1 MAWALITGAS
11 EGLGREFARLAAEDR
26 FDLILT
32 ARREDL
38 LHDLATELR
47 ATYGVT
53 VEVIP
58 ADLASEPEAERLWA
72 AASTNRDIRVLVNN
86 AGLGAAGPFDDRG
99 EWGREYASVMVNV
112 LSATVLMK
120 EAVTAM
126 AEGQGGR
133 ILNVASTAAYMPG
146 PGMAV
151 YHATK
156 SYLLSLSEA
165 VSHELRG
172 SGITV
177 TALCPGATRT
187 GFFRNGG
194 IEGTTRIQKLPMPT
208 ADSVAL
214 KGWAAMKEGRRVA
227 IPGID
232 NKIFAFLPRIA
243 PRALVLRVAAFFLRR
258 R

>member
-32 ARREDL
+32 ARRGDL
-38 LHDLATELR
+38 LHALAEELR
-47 ATYGVT
+47 QAYAVT

-58 ADLASEPEAERLWA
+58 ADLALEPEAERLWA
-72 AASTNRDIRVLVNN
+72 AASEGREVKVLVNN
-86 AGLGAAGPFDDRG
+86 AGLGAAGPFAERDQ
-99 EWGREYASVMVNV
+99 WGREYASVMVNV
-112 LSATVLMK
+112 LAATVLMK
-120 EAVTAM
+120 EAVTHM
-126 AEGQGGR
+126 AEGSGGR

-172 SGITV
+172 CGITV

-194 IEGTTRIQKLPMPT
+194 IEGDTRIQKMPMPSAET
-208 ADSVAL
+208 VAL

-227 IPGID
+227 VTGLD

>member
-32 ARREDL
+32 ARREEVL
-38 LHDLATELR
+38 ETLAGELR
-47 ATYGVT
+47 AAYGVT

-58 ADLASEPEAERLWA
+58 ADLSKDAEAERLWA
-72 AASTNRDIRVLVNN
+72 AARAGREIKVLVNN
-86 AGLGAAGPFDDRG
+86 AGLGAAGPFADRD
-99 EWGREYASVMVNV
+99 EWAREMASVMVNV
-112 LSATVLMK
+112 VSATVLMK

-126 AEGQGGR
+126 AEGTGGR
-133 ILNVASTAAYMPG
+133 ILNVASTAAYMLG

-165 VSHELRG
+165 VGHELRG
-172 SGITV
+172 CGITV

-194 IEGTTRIQKLPMPT
+194 IEGTTRIQKMPMLS
-208 ADSVAL
+208 AESVAL

-227 IPGID
+227 VTGFD
-232 NKIFAFLPRIA
+232 NKVFAFLPRIA
-243 PRALVLRVAAFFLRR
+243 PRALVLRVTAFFLRR

>member
-32 ARREDL
+32 ARRGDL
-38 LHDLATELR
+38 LEVLAAELR
-47 ATYGVT
+47 AAYGVT
-53 VEVIP
+53 VEVIS
-58 ADLASEPEAERLWA
+58 ADLSKEPEAARLWA
-72 AASTNRDIRVLVNN
+72 AASVGREIKVLVNN
-86 AGLGAAGPFDDRG
+86 AGLGAAGRFASRD

-112 LSATVLMK
+112 LAATVLMK

-126 AEGQGGR
+126 AEGTGGR

-165 VSHELRG
+165 VAHELRG
-172 SGITV
+172 CGITV

-194 IEGTTRIQKLPMPT
+194 IEGATRIQKMPMPSAET
-208 ADSVAL
+208 VAL

-227 IPGID
+227 VTGID

>member
-32 ARREDL
+32 ARRLDL
-38 LHDLATELR
+38 LQEVAAEIR
-47 ATYGVT
+47 AAYGVT
-53 VEVIP
+53 VEVIA
-58 ADLASEPEAERLWA
+58 ADLAIDGAAERLWA
-72 AASTNRDIRVLVNN
+72 AAAAGREIAVLVNN
-86 AGLGAAGPFDDRG
+86 AGLGAAGPFADRG
-99 EWGREYASVMVNV
+99 EWGREMASVMVNV
-112 LSATVLMK
+112 VSATTLMK

-126 AEGQGGR
+126 ADGAGGR

-146 PGMAV
+146 PGMAI

-165 VSHELRG
+165 VAHELRG

-187 GFFRNGG
+187 GFFRSGG
-194 IEGTTRIQKLPMPT
+194 FESGTRIQSLPMPSAAT
-208 ADSVAL
+208 VAL

-227 IPGID
+227 VPGLD

-243 PRALVLRVAAFFLRR
+243 PKAVVLRVAAFFLRR